1 MKPQEY
7 LPPRRTIRTGKLGDM
22 LIDEGESLVDAIPIG
37 GLRVSVV
44 SQPLSVGNEEGAYA

>member
-1 MKPQEY
+1 
-7 LPPRRTIRTGKLGDM
+7 M